1 MGFGQVVSTSW
12 LSLVIT
18 NAAMVTSCFPIET
31 GVERKERWG
40 SRIVGVV
47 TKCVLCEV

>member
-1 MGFGQVVSTSW
+1 MRYGEVVSTSC

-18 NAAMVTSCFPIET
+18 NVAMVTGYFPIEA

-40 SRIVGVV
+40 SRMVGVV
-47 TKCVLCEV
+47 TKCVLCDV